1 MKHLTRRAIV
11 AGSAA
16 LGSIAYLRAQVN
28 AAEFQYKFAHNLPVG
43 SPLHVRAVQ
52 CWNAVKIETNGRLEV
67 TIFPFNELG
76 GDPAM
81 LTQLRSGAL
90 QIYAG
95 SGGLWGSVVPVAN
108 IENVGFAFRNAEQA
122 FRTFDGPLGAHVRK
136 EAEAQGLIVL
146 DKVWDNGMRQVTTS
160 TKPVRSVADLAGLKI
175 RTPPGRMWIDLF
187 EQLDASPAPIP
198 GNELYTAL
206 QTHLVDGQ
214 ENALF
219 GIDVTRLYEVQK
231 YLSLTNHMFAGY
243 WFVFNPDAWKA
254 LGPDIQTI
262 VRKNVATYAV
272 LQRRDTEQQNA
283 SFGDKLARRG
293 MIVNRAEVASMRAKC
308 APLYSKWRDEFGT
321 QAWSLLEAS
330 VGKLE

>member
-1 MKHLTRRAIV
+1 MKRRAVV
-11 AGSAA
+11 AGAAA
-16 LGSIAYLRAQVN
+16 LASIAFVRAPAR
-28 AAEFQYKFAHNLPVG
+28 AAEFQYKFAHNLPAG

-52 CWNAVKIETNGRLEV
+52 CWNAVKAETNGRLEV
-67 TIFPFNELG
+67 TIFPFNQLG

-95 SGGLWGSVVPVAN
+95 SGGLWGSVVPIAN
-108 IENVGFAFRNAEQA
+108 IENVGFAFKNADEA
-122 FRTFDGPLGAHVRK
+122 FRTFDGPLGAYIRK
-136 EAEAQGLIVL
+136 EAEAQNLIVL
-146 DKVWDNGMRQVTTS
+146 DKVWDNGMRQITAS
-160 TKPVRSVADLAGLKI
+160 TKPIRTVADLAGFKI

-187 EQLDASPAPIP
+187 KQLDASPTPIP

-206 QTHLVDGQ
+206 QTHVVDGQ

-243 WFVFNPDAWKA
+243 WFIFNPDAWKA
-254 LGPDIQTI
+254 LTPGIQTV
-262 VRKNVATYAV
+262 VRRNVAKYAV
-272 LQRRDTEQQNA
+272 LQRRDTELQNS

-293 MIVNRAEVASMRAKC
+293 MILNTADAASMRAKC
-308 APLYSKWRDEFGT
+308 APLYAKWREQFGT

-330 VGKLE
+330 AGKLG